1 MASASGLL
9 VLLAATVLL
18 IGFAGAP
25 AIAIRVG
32 LRALATVT
40 TVVVV
45 ALVVATAVAW
55 REPWPGRARLG
66 HGAVVATAVANL
78 ALLAYWRLL
87 G

>member
-1 MASASGLL
+1 VLL
-9 VLLAATVLL
+9 VATALTVV
-18 IGFAGAP
+18 FAGAP

-40 TVVVV
+40 TLVVV